1 MSINAQTLPQIS
13 SSLSNNDTTFLT
25 KKRNLSLLQRNY
37 LIRRIISPVTNDK
50 NEYEKISNLYYLLMS
65 LDWTDDSHSKTSLLQ
80 NLRGNSL
87 WYYICSNYFP
97 FVSNELV
104 DNVNLLYDVI
114 SRYIIERHSNKPIYK
129 KNSKFSKKDKLI
141 KNITSL
147 FSSFTILDDEIS
159 SLTTLISQ
167 ISFLN

>member
-65 LDWTDDSHSKTSLLQ
+65 LQ
-80 NLRGNSL
+80 
-87 WYYICSNYFP
+87 SN
-97 FVSNELV
+97 
-104 DNVNLLYDVI
+104 
-114 SRYIIERHSNKPIYK
+114 
-129 KNSKFSKKDKLI
+129 
-141 KNITSL
+141 
-147 FSSFTILDDEIS
+147 
-159 SLTTLISQ
+159 
-167 ISFLN
+167 